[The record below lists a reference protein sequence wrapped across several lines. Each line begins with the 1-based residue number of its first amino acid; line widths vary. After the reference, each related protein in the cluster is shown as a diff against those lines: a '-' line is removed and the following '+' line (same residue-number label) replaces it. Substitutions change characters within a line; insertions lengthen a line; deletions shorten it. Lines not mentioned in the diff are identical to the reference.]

1 MKINEYKELI
11 KKVKPTTTEQKIT
24 LEIFQELNLI
34 NKRLQQMNDRETYY
48 GDNTE
53 LLTKTDYHRTKNAI
67 IFHLTI
73 IDNLIDSREA
83 CDQLP
88 RLYPDHSWAVKW
100 IEESKN
106 YNVFNFS
113 SIKKQLSKG
122 A

>member
-11 KKVKPTTTEQKIT
+11 KKIRFVSNEQKTI

-34 NKRLQQMNDRETYY
+34 NKRLQQMNDRETFY
-48 GDNTE
+48 GDNIE

-88 RLYPDHSWAVKW
+88 RLYPDHSWAAKW

-106 YNVFNFS
+106 YNVFYFS
-113 SIKKQLSKG
+113 SIKKQLNKG